1 MFFLF
6 CFFGFSHERQ
16 AHSEA
21 QRTIEQLKH
30 ALDETI
36 FERDQLMKNITFT
49 HKKVISRFMLYIKI
63 KTSFVF
69 PQVEKLENDISGYTK
84 ENRLL
89 QQINQK
95 LDKQLSI
102 LHGENEGLKQKE
114 ESCQGKVIIKL
125 QKQNL
130 NSYFVD

>member
-1 MFFLF
+1 
-6 CFFGFSHERQ
+6 
-16 AHSEA
+16 
-21 QRTIEQLKH
+21 LKH
-30 ALDETI
+30 TLDETI

-49 HKKVISRFMLYIKI
+49 HKKVISRYVLYLKI
-63 KTSFVF
+63 KTSFVS
-69 PQVEKLENDISGYTK
+69 PQVEKLENDISGYTN

-89 QQINQK
+89 QQTNQK

-114 ESCQGKVIIKL
+114 ESCQGKVIEKL
-125 QKQNL
+125 PKKTL